1 MATELIVRVHL
12 DWSADDHYDELHS
25 LPCRLG
31 DGPTKMRD
39 SSGRPCHKRC
49 AEDEIAR
56 ELLGR
61 GRALIADE
69 RVLPPVQLL
78 TAAGDRGAR

>member
-1 MATELIVRVHL
+1 MSTELIVKVHL
-12 DWSADDHYDELHS
+12 DWTGPGHYDDEHS

-39 SSGRPCHKRC
+39 NQDRPCHLKC

-56 ELLGR
+56 ELYGR
-61 GRALIADE
+61 GRELIDE
-69 RVLPPVQLL
+69 RVLQPQPALAVGG
-78 TAAGDRGAR
+78 TR

>member
-1 MATELIVRVHL
+1 MSTELIVRVHL
-12 DWSADDHYDELHS
+12 DWTAPDHWDDEHS

-31 DGPTKMRD
+31 DGPTKSRD
-39 SSGRPCHKRC
+39 SSGLACHKHC

-56 ELLGR
+56 ELIGR

-69 RVLPPVQLL
+69 RFPTPAQQGRQARTEVQ
-78 TAAGDRGAR
+78 R

>member
-1 MATELIVRVHL
+1 MSTELIVKVHL
-12 DWSADDHYDELHS
+12 DWTGPGHYDDEHS

-39 SSGRPCHKRC
+39 SQDRPCHLKC

-56 ELLGR
+56 ELYGR
-61 GRALIADE
+61 GQVLIADE
-69 RVLPPVQLL
+69 RVAP
-78 TAAGDRGAR
+78 ARAGGGR